1 MSVSFNVIEYWSVCS
16 GICTILGCCFL
27 VVPHFTYFAVIILL
41 VPISNG
47 TAFNWLFA
55 GEAQLIEIQ

>member
-1 MSVSFNVIEYWSVCS
+1 MVFVLSSAAAFSS
-16 GICTILGCCFL
+16 SPTLL
-27 VVPHFTYFAVIILL
+27 LAVIILL